1 MTDKE
6 STPKSKKRVLGI
18 NTAIALIIVV
28 VLLAAVLGYSM
39 YYYTAEINSKNNTLS
54 STNNELN
61 SKNSTIQS
69 LNSEISSLNNRIINL
84 EGQLNNAN
92 STIQSLNSQINTLN
106 SEISSLNN
114 RIINLEGQLNNA
126 NSTIQSLNSQINTLN
141 SEISSL
147 NNRIINLEGQ
157 LNNAN
162 NTIAYLQEIISLNAI
177 TVEVSDQTISQSAD
191 SYYYWTFSLSYAG
204 YVVVKV
210 LSSTTPNT
218 DVKVS
223 WSSYGVSYSNIITV
237 GSSGTANF
245 PVLPSSKVVVGVGNS
260 NFLIGGATETVT
272 ILYYY

>member
-69 LNSEISSLNNRIINL
+69 
-84 EGQLNNAN
+84 
-92 STIQSLNSQINTLN
+92 LN

>member
-6 STPKSKKRVLGI
+6 STPKSKKRVVGI

-54 STNNELN
+54 SMNNELN
-61 SKNSTIQS
+61 SK
-69 LNSEISSLNNRIINL
+69 
-84 EGQLNNAN
+84 N

-114 RIINLEGQLNNA
+114 QIANLKAQLNTS

-147 NNRIINLEGQ
+147 NNQIANLKAQ
-157 LNNAN
+157 LNTSNS
-162 NTIAYLQEIISLNAI
+162 TIANLQEILSLNGT
-177 TVEVSDQTISQSAD
+177 TVEISDQTISQPAG
-191 SYYYWTFSLSYAG
+191 YYTYWTLSIPYAG
-204 YVVVKV
+204 YIVVEV
-210 LSSTTPNT
+210 LSSTSTNT
-218 DVKVS
+218 YAIVS
-223 WSSYGVSYSNIITV
+223 WSSYGVSYSHSVTV
-237 GSSGTANF
+237 GSSGTVNF
-245 PVLPSSKVVVGVGNS
+245 PVLPSSNVVVGVGNS
-260 NFLIGGATETVT
+260 DLIIGATETVT

>member
-6 STPKSKKRVLGI
+6 STPKSKKRVVGI

-69 LNSEISSLNNRIINL
+69 LNL
-84 EGQLNNAN
+84 
-92 STIQSLNSQINTLN
+92 QINTLN

-114 RIINLEGQLNNA
+114 QITNLKAQLNTSNG
-126 NSTIQSLNSQINTLN
+126 TIQSLN

-147 NNRIINLEGQ
+147 NNQITNLKAQ
-157 LNNAN
+157 LNTSNG
-162 NTIAYLQEIISLNAI
+162 TIANLQEILSLSGT
-177 TVEVSDQTISQSAD
+177 TVEINSQTISQPAG
-191 SYYYWTFSLSYAG
+191 YYTYWTLSIPYAG
-204 YVVVKV
+204 YIVVEV
-210 LSSTTPNT
+210 LSSTSTNT
-218 DVKVS
+218 YAIVS
-223 WSSYGVSYSNIITV
+223 WSSYGVNYSDSVTV
-237 GSSGTANF
+237 GSSGTVNF
-245 PVLPSSKVVVGVGNS
+245 PVLPSSNVVVGVGNS
-260 NFLIGGATETVT
+260 DLIIGATETVT